1 MNKIFQYCSV
11 LLFSVLTLALG
22 SCTEEYE
29 YSAAKVEGEQV
40 YFSNA
45 LPSQQELSNKVSSFT
60 VHLNRIVT
68 DDELTVNISMTDES
82 SLFTAPSSVT
92 FAQGDS
98 TVDIT
103 INYDPTKLEYDQFHT
118 VTLTIADADYT
129 TPYGLSSYTF
139 SAGMSSPYV
148 SLGKGKFRDEYFA
161 EGYLEDEYSE
171 VEIMQNQNDPNVF
184 RVMHPYDKLA
194 ESGIYNLSGEPSEYL
209 EFQVLQPGE
218 GFAGQTVSQS
228 GLVYFEPTQTS
239 IMDDTYGEPI
249 EIIHPAHFTD
259 YQTEQYWTYSRV
271 TNWQSDNGLPGTV
284 QLAPM
289 YYMEGVGGYDYTQ
302 QGNMVTIIFPNYDP
316 KDYTVAVDYVGAMVG
331 ADEINYV
338 MGHVNLGADV
348 DEAKIAVVEGNDAN
362 VALNKVLSGAV
373 ESTTVTGSGEF
384 RLPCTYSG
392 NCTLVAIAYAG
403 GEMMNFATKAFNYSL
418 TAGEWKSLGTG
429 LYTDHVFCLF
439 LKDQQ
444 GNVAPPVTY
453 PVEVQENTKTPGVYR
468 VMTPYA
474 PDVYGYEGDFGYDDS
489 KKYNITID
497 AHDPDHV
504 MITGQPLGFYDGDDA
519 LLIATI
525 GGLNYDYALP
535 QYGDETFDMLKDA
548 GYINGTLKNGTITF
562 PAGELL
568 YSFTS
573 YYSQG
578 KARVVNDKEATTVLV
593 LPDAV
598 SAPAKAK
605 AMKAKAAA
613 KRKTYSVKYGSVR
626 KAKVKKVKKPA
637 IFLSKGRFSKNMI
650 KF

>member
-40 YFSNA
+40 YFSNV
-45 LPSQQELSNKVSSFT
+45 LPTVQNLSSDSTSFT
-60 VHLNRIVT
+60 ISLNRVVT
-68 DDELTVNISMTDES
+68 DDELAVNLTLSDS
-82 SLFTAPSSVT
+82 SKIYSIPASVT
-92 FAQGDS
+92 FAEGAS
-98 TVDIT
+98 KVDFKVS
-103 INYDPTKLEYDQFHT
+103 YDPSKLEYEKFNT
-118 VTLTIADADYT
+118 VSIAIADANYT
-129 TPYGLSSYTF
+129 TPYGNSTYTF
-139 SAGMSSPYV
+139 QAGMPSPYV
-148 SLGKGKFRDEYFA
+148 SLGIGKFEDNNLVS
-161 EGYLEDEYSE
+161 GYAE
-171 VEIMQNQNDPNVF
+171 VEIMQSKLRPNEF
-184 RVMHPYDKLA
+184 RIMHPYDEIA
-194 ESGIYNLSGEPSEYL
+194 EFMGSDGGYTTYPDQYPEYL
-209 EFQVLQPGE
+209 QVYVLN
-218 GFAGQTVSQS
+218 AGDEYPCGT
-228 GLVYFEPTQTS
+228 GATAAEDGMVYFDEACIGFDLLKLGSPTY
-239 IMDDTYGEPI
+239 IW
-249 EIIHPAHFTD
+249 HPALLQGGDVTHN
-259 YQTEQYWTYSRV
+259 RV
-271 TNWQSDNGLPGTV
+271 LGWQADGKPGQI
-284 QLAPM
+284 QLAP
-289 YYMEGVGGYDYTQ
+289 YYIEPETMQGASMASQDGGIVIT
-302 QGNMVTIIFPNYDP
+302 FPGYSP
-316 KDYTVAVDYVGAMVG
+316 KDYSVDLTYLGAFSS
-331 ADEINYV
+331 ADGESYA
-338 MGHVNLGADV
+338 MGNVTLGADI
-348 DEAKIAVVEGNDAN
+348 DEAKVAVVEGTDADAA
-362 VALNKVLSGAV
+362 VTQVLSGQV
-373 ESTTVTGSGEF
+373 ETTTVTASGEV
-384 RLPCTYSG
+384 RIPCSYSG
-392 NCTLVAIAYAG
+392 DCTMVALGYAD
-403 GEMMNFATKAFNYSL
+403 GELQNYSAASFTFSL
-418 TAGEWKSLGTG
+418 EPSEWKSLGTG
-429 LYTDHVFCLF
+429 LYTDHVFCLN
-439 LKDQQ
+439 LRDQQ

-453 PVEVQENTKTPGVYR
+453 QVEVQENTKTPGVYR

-568 YSFTS
+568 YSWTS

-578 KARVVNDKEATTVLV
+578 KAGVVNDKEATTVLV